1 MAFGSSIASKF
12 GATANEHALHVG
24 RWVLRYPHRHSANAV
39 SAWRLTMP
47 RILTGWLPTTG
58 EAQAAMA
65 QIKAGRI
72 QEAEQGIQSLDQAIR
87 RQAGLR

>member
-72 QEAEQGIQSLDQAIR
+72 QEVEQGIQSLDQAIR